1 MQTRDIK
8 IDDCLHEKLSNLAF
22 LFIRWSYDYS
32 KIAIIE
38 TCQKMRDRF
47 IEGTK
52 LTRVEL
58 FLFLPFPSPPV
69 PISTKIYDSPRNG
82 FLSRSYRTNSSTSLL
97 VNNFCNGFEEIETSF
112 HFASQRNIFS
122 VFDAKREIKWYF
134 FRLRVE
140 GYTIIIKRRITFIGK
155 YYSVCSKRD
164 RNLKMQT
171 QVSSVVE
178 KIISIFLS
186 RCIRPS
192 CVLIVT
198 EMDWII
204 RSTLEAIFL
213 FRHNFC
219 VEILHRFDRDELVGR
234 EGAVTLEILINSTS
248 TRAGSPWSLYIL
260 PSV

>member
-47 IEGTK
+47 IEGTNS
-52 LTRVEL
+52 TRVEL
-58 FLFLPFPSPPV
+58 FLFFLFPPPV

-155 YYSVCSKRD
+155 YDLCKFER
-164 RNLKMQT
+164 
-171 QVSSVVE
+171 

>member
-47 IEGTK
+47 IEWTK

-58 FLFLPFPSPPV
+58 FLFFPFPSPPV

-140 GYTIIIKRRITFIGK
+140 GYTIIIKSDHVHWQILFSLLEERQKF
-155 YYSVCSKRD
+155 
-164 RNLKMQT
+164 RNANVMVVKKISMIYAN
-171 QVSSVVE
+171 SSE
-178 KIISIFLS
+178 K
-186 RCIRPS
+186 
-192 CVLIVT
+192 
-198 EMDWII
+198 
-204 RSTLEAIFL
+204 
-213 FRHNFC
+213 
-219 VEILHRFDRDELVGR
+219 
-234 EGAVTLEILINSTS
+234 
-248 TRAGSPWSLYIL
+248 
-260 PSV
+260 

>member
-1 MQTRDIK
+1 MIVRLFEDSDYRNVSKNEGSFYRGNELNACRT
-8 IDDCLHEKLSNLAF
+8 LSF
-22 LFIRWSYDYS
+22 FS
-32 KIAIIE
+32 
-38 TCQKMRDRF
+38 F
-47 IEGTK
+47 
-52 LTRVEL
+52 
-58 FLFLPFPSPPV
+58 FPSPPV

-164 RNLKMQT
+164 RNLEMQT

-186 RCIRPS
+186 RCICPS